1 MFNMTRKPLTSK
13 IISEKENPYSSEE
26 ISKLK
31 DENKGLREELKA
43 LKEQVSEVKIQN
55 KTLE

>member
-1 MFNMTRKPLTSK
+1 MTRKPLTSK